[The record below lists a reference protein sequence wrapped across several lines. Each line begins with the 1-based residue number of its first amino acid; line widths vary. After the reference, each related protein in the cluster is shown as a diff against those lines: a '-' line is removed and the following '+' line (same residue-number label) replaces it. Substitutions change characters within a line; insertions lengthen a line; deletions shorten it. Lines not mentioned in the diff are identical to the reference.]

1 MTRLLIWGVL
11 GVVLASGIGFG
22 AWLLSLPPAP
32 AVAAP
37 PAIGREEVSAMLEA
51 LKPLRRE
58 RPLIAIV
65 GANGATHTETT
76 DYVLP
81 YGILRRA
88 DVADVVALATGP
100 GSVKLY
106 PALQA
111 EPDATLDQFDAQH
124 PEGAD
129 YVIVPAMSR
138 DDDPDVRDWLSS
150 QRAKGA
156 MIISVCAG
164 AKVAAAAGLLDG
176 KRATTHWYYRRQLL
190 GAHPTIRF
198 VSDWRFVVDGK
209 VATTTGITASVPMML
224 TLIEAIGGR
233 GRAET
238 VARDLGLAHW
248 DARHASA
255 AFLFSRP
262 FATTVLGNLL
272 AVWNHERIAIRLS
285 PGIDEVS
292 LALVADAWSRTYRS
306 RAETIATDDSMVTT
320 RSGLRIRP
328 DRVVPGRP
336 NARRIDIP
344 AKPPARVLDES
355 LIKIG
360 DSYGT
365 ATAEIVAAQL
375 EYPGG
380 LAEWKAAVGAIV
392 APTERRD
399 GPSPRQVTDAN
410 RRAGDPG

>member
-1 MTRLLIWGVL
+1 VAAREGLFTHPDSRKLRKAAMMTRFLVWGVL
-11 GVVLASGIGFG
+11 GVVLVSGVGFG
-22 AWLLSLPPAP
+22 AWLWSLPPAP
-32 AVAAP
+32 VVAAP
-37 PAIGREEVSAMLEA
+37 PAIGREEVAATLEA
-51 LKPLRRE
+51 LKPWRRA

-65 GANGATHTETT
+65 GANGATRTETT
-76 DYVLP
+76 DYVMP

-88 DVADVVALATGP
+88 DVADVLALATGP
-100 GSVKLY
+100 GTVRLY

-138 DDDPDVRDWLSS
+138 DDDPAVRDWLRG
-150 QRAKGA
+150 QHAKGA

-164 AKVAAAAGLLDG
+164 AKVIAAAGLLDAR
-176 KRATTHWYYRRQLL
+176 RATTHWYYRRELL

-198 VSDWRFVVDGK
+198 VSDRRFIVDGK
-209 VATTTGITASVPMML
+209 VATTTGITASMPMML

-233 GRAET
+233 DRAEM
-238 VARDLGLAHW
+238 VAGDLGVSAW

-272 AVWNHERIAIRLS
+272 AIWSRERIAIRLT

-306 RAETIATDDSMVTT
+306 QVETIAADDGLVMT

-328 DRVVPGRP
+328 DRSVPTRSD
-336 NARRIDIP
+336 AREIDISAKLP
-344 AKPPARVLDES
+344 AQALDES
-355 LIKIG
+355 LVRIG
-360 DSYGT
+360 DSYGA

-375 EYPGG
+375 EYPG
-380 LAEWKAAVGAIV
+380 
-392 APTERRD
+392 
-399 GPSPRQVTDAN
+399 
-410 RRAGDPG
+410 RRAE

>member
-1 MTRLLIWGVL
+1 MVRFLVWGVL
-11 GVVLASGIGFG
+11 GVVLVSGVGFG

-32 AVAAP
+32 VVAAP
-37 PAIGREEVSAMLEA
+37 LPIGREEITATLEA
-51 LKPLRRE
+51 LKPWRRA

-65 GANGATHTETT
+65 GANGATQTETT
-76 DYVLP
+76 DYVMP

-88 DVADVVALATGP
+88 DVADVLALATGP
-100 GSVKLY
+100 GTVRLY

-124 PEGAD
+124 PDGAD

-138 DDDPDVRDWLSS
+138 DDDPAVRDWLRS
-150 QRAKGA
+150 QQAKGA

-164 AKVAAAAGLLDG
+164 AKVIAAAGLLDG
-176 KRATTHWYYRRQLL
+176 RRATTHWYYRRELL

-198 VSDWRFVVDGK
+198 VSDRRFVVDGK
-209 VATTTGITASVPMML
+209 VATTTGITASMPMML

-233 GRAET
+233 DRAEM
-238 VARDLGLAHW
+238 VARDLGVSAW
-248 DARHASA
+248 DARHASG

-262 FATTVLGNLL
+262 FATTVLGNLF
-272 AVWNHERIAIRLS
+272 AIWNRERIAIRLT

-306 RAETIATDDSMVTT
+306 QTETIAGDDSVVTT

-328 DRVVPGRP
+328 DRVVPTRP
-336 NARRIDIP
+336 DARQIDIP
-344 AKPPARVLDES
+344 AKPPAQALDES
-355 LIKIG
+355 LIRIA

-375 EYPGG
+375 EYPGR
-380 LAEWKAAVGAIV
+380 LAEWKARAAPAGA
-392 APTERRD
+392 
-399 GPSPRQVTDAN
+399 SLRQVTNVD